1 MDLSD
6 DEDFYDSDQS
16 DVGDQSLHA
25 MLKKTLYDKDNEY
38 EEYGE
43 QIPGVEEAL
52 GSVQEEVIGKLIDN
66 GSQEEVALGPV
77 HCETEE
83 SEKEKHS
90 ISDGPSNAQLIKK
103 LDEAEEVVL
112 APELL
117 SGLETKNFFDALDN
131 DDFEPLRK
139 KPKLCQE
146 DENPHKT
153 IVMHVPQFIRCNK
166 GGQSIQVQ

>member
-25 MLKKTLYDKDNEY
+25 MLKKTLYDKDEFQEY
-38 EEYGE
+38 SE
-43 QIPGVEEAL
+43 QIASEEEAL
-52 GSVQEEVIGKLIDN
+52 GNVQEEVFGEVTN
-66 GSQEEVALGPV
+66 NASQEEVVLGPINN
-77 HCETEE
+77 
-83 SEKEKHS
+83 EKEDEKDKSLISSDTS
-90 ISDGPSNAQLIKK
+90 IVKK

-112 APELL
+112 APEVI
-117 SGLETKNFFDALDN
+117 GELENKKIFDELDN
-131 DDFEPLRK
+131 DAFEPLK
-139 KPKLCQE
+139 KKQKVDMGT

-153 IVMHVPQFIRCNK
+153 IIMHVPQFIRCSK